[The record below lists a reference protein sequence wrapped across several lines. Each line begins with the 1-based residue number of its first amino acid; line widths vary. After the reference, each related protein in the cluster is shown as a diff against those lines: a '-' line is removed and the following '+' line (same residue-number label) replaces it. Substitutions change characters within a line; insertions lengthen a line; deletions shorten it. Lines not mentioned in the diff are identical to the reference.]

1 MKFVSLVKN
10 ELIKLFSKK
19 STFVFIIIILAFSL
33 LWGLIDYEDID
44 RLFSGGYDD
53 DTETVDGADDL
64 PEYNGWYDDTKGYF
78 KANVERA
85 IKAGVKKDDW
95 RADYYLQIQ
104 SDTNNIYWAL
114 SDIENYGEYVK
125 TEEESVKEIEK
136 WLSEHEEDTESEEYT
151 EQANSLNEH
160 KLNIE
165 IYKSNLEMAKT
176 NLETY
181 TNSNDA
187 LWQIIEKGSY
197 ADLVKTQYE
206 EAKAYIKTV
215 KDFFENG
222 KKQLAS
228 EGASEAEIK
237 AFEAIGESVKNS
249 CDAAE
254 RAYNH
259 VIDKN
264 LEGTLILC
272 TEMNTIFD
280 NLSSVANVEF
290 SENGIY
296 YNYYGYGGISLASKK
311 MYTEYE
317 ETVSENGGSV
327 ESYEKYLK
335 KASKPFEK
343 IAACVSVASTAVEKD
358 IKEMTVVNGA
368 RNKFRGILTFSFY
381 EYISYFG
388 ILLCGIIVA
397 SEYSRKTINMLV
409 IRPVSRSKLLAAK
422 YVAAVGTTLALTVL
436 TLLTGFIFCGIRY
449 GFADYFES
457 FVGYSNGSTY
467 VVPYILWFLGK
478 AAVAWVGV
486 LFIMTLAFFFSTLT
500 KTAAVA
506 LIVPILA
513 SSFLEAI
520 NMLAFQII
528 PNVMKYLPTTYVGL
542 WSYIFKDV
550 AVVGEVSDFDIGA
563 IIGELFGDTDVNLAL
578 GALMLLALTA
588 MLYFF
593 SDLIFRKRDVK

>member
-33 LWGLIDYEDID
+33 LWGLIDYGDFN
-44 RLFSGGYDD
+44 RLFYGGYDD
-53 DTETVDGADDL
+53 DIETVDGADDL
-64 PEYNGWYDDTKGYF
+64 PEYNGWYDDSKGYY

-114 SDIENYGEYVK
+114 ADIENYGEYIK

-187 LWQIIEKGSY
+187 LWKIIEKGSY

-206 EAKAYIKTV
+206 EAKVHIKTV

-222 KKQLAS
+222 KKQLSS

-237 AFEAIGESVKNS
+237 AFNAIGESVKNS

-272 TEMNTIFD
+272 TEMNTIHD
-280 NLSSVANVEF
+280 NISSVANVEF
-290 SENGIY
+290 
-296 YNYYGYGGISLASKK
+296 
-311 MYTEYE
+311 
-317 ETVSENGGSV
+317 SENGGSV

-550 AVVGEVSDFDIGA
+550 AVIGEVSDFDIGA

-588 MLYFF
+588 LLYFF